1 MKREPVVPDADVAPA
16 IAGHTDRRTPERR
29 ILATI
34 VIANALEFFDYFSY
48 AVFAAFITRT
58 FFPHVAD
65 GYGTLLSLG
74 TFAAGFLSRPIG
86 ALAIG
91 VHADAAGRKPALLL
105 TAALV
110 TAGSFGLA
118 VIPGYATL
126 GIAAPIAVL
135 LCRILQGIAIGG
147 EMGAS
152 GALLIERCPPDQK
165 CTYAGWLMAGQG
177 LALVAAGAC
186 GVALHATLSAA
197 QIERWGWRVPFALAA
212 ALIPVQIYLRRHIDE
227 TWEARRATLAFGA
240 LLGRHRGRWLLA
252 IALIFG
258 GTVPTYVATYATTFG
273 VAGPPP
279 SAYAS
284 FVTTAAVGAVT
295 LVLSIAGGCAADRIG
310 RIRTIVL
317 ARALTMAVV
326 LPAFYYAAV
335 HPHPLAL
342 LGVVALFAGLS
353 ALAGAPSIVAILDM
367 FPARGRAAALSVVY
381 ATGVALFGGTA
392 PFVVASVGVW
402 AGTHRAA
409 GWYVFVS
416 AAVTLIA
423 IAAARAAGEPTSTA
437 RR

>member
-1 MKREPVVPDADVAPA
+1 M
-16 IAGHTDRRTPERR
+16 
-29 ILATI
+29 LAT
-34 VIANALEFFDYFSY
+34 VVAANALEFFDYFSY
-48 AVFAAFITRT
+48 AVYAAFITRT
-58 FFPHVAD
+58 FFPHVA
-65 GYGTLLSLG
+65 GAYGPLLSLG
-74 TFAAGFLSRPIG
+74 TFAAGFLSRPLGAIAIG
-86 ALAIG
+86 AQ
-91 VHADAAGRKPALLL
+91 ADAAGRKPALLL
-105 TAALV
+105 SAALMTV
-110 TAGSFGLA
+110 GAFGLA

-135 LCRILQGIAIGG
+135 LCRILQGIAVGG

-152 GALLIERCPPDQK
+152 GALLIERCPPERK

-177 LALVAAGAC
+177 LALAAAGVC
-186 GVALHATLSAA
+186 GIALHAALSAA

-227 TWEARRATLAFGA
+227 TWERRTATMAFGEM
-240 LLGRHRGRWLLA
+240 LRQRRRRWLLA
-252 IALIFG
+252 LALIFG

-295 LVLSIAGGCAADRIG
+295 FALSIAGGRLADRVG

-326 LPAFYYAAV
+326 LPAFHFAAV
-335 HPHPLAL
+335 DAQPLAL
-342 LGVVALFAGLS
+342 LGVVTLFAGLS

-392 PFVVASVGVW
+392 PFVVASVNAW
-402 AGTHRAA
+402 AGTHVAA
-409 GWYVFVS
+409 GAYVFVS
-416 AAVTLIA
+416 ATVTLVA
-423 IAAARAAGEPTSTA
+423 LAVVHALDARAPAV

>member
-1 MKREPVVPDADVAPA
+1 MSRHRAKPPA
-16 IAGHTDRRTPERR
+16 GAARAGTAAAQRRASEHR
-29 ILATI
+29 ILAT
-34 VIANALEFFDYFSY
+34 VVAANALEFFDYFSY
-48 AVFAAFITRT
+48 AVYAAFITRT
-58 FFPHVAD
+58 FFPHVVGA
-65 GYGTLLSLG
+65 YGPLLSLG
-74 TFAAGFLSRPIG
+74 TFAAGFLSRPLG
-86 ALAIG
+86 AIAIG

-105 TAALV
+105 SAALV
-110 TAGSFGLA
+110 TVGSFGLA

-135 LCRILQGIAIGG
+135 LCRILQGIAVGG

-152 GALLIERCPPDQK
+152 GALLIERCPPERK

-177 LALVAAGAC
+177 LALAAAGAC
-186 GVALHATLSAA
+186 GIALHATLSVA
-197 QIERWGWRVPFALAA
+197 QIEHWGWRVPFALAT

-227 TWEARRATLAFGA
+227 TWERRTATTAFGG
-240 LLGRHRGRWLLA
+240 LLLQHRGRWLFA

-258 GTVPTYVATYATTFG
+258 GTVPTYVATYTTTFG

-295 LVLSIAGGCAADRIG
+295 FALSIAGGRLADRIG

-326 LPAFYYAAV
+326 LPAFHFAAV
-335 HPHPLAL
+335 HAHPLAL

-392 PFVVASVGVW
+392 PFVVASVNAW
-402 AGTHRAA
+402 AGTHVAA
-409 GWYVFVS
+409 GAYVFVS
-416 AAVTLIA
+416 AAVTLVA
-423 IAAARAAGEPTSTA
+423 LAVVHATDARTSA
-437 RR
+437 VRR

>member
-1 MKREPVVPDADVAPA
+1 MTWRHACAPVGAVRPAGGDARHRA
-16 IAGHTDRRTPERR
+16 RERR

-34 VIANALEFFDYFSY
+34 VAANALEFFDYFSY

-58 FFPHVAD
+58 FFPHVA
-65 GYGTLLSLG
+65 GAYGPLLSLG
-74 TFAAGFLSRPIG
+74 AFAAGFLSRPLG
-86 ALAIG
+86 AIAIG

-110 TAGSFGLA
+110 TAGSLGLA

-152 GALLIERCPPDQK
+152 GALLLERCPPERA

-177 LALVAAGAC
+177 VALVAAGVC
-186 GVALHATLSAA
+186 GVALYAMLGAA
-197 QIERWGWRVPFALAA
+197 QVERWGWRVPFALAS

-227 TWEARRATLAFGA
+227 TWEPRTAAIAFRGMLARD
-240 LLGRHRGRWLLA
+240 RGRWLFA

-258 GTVPTYVATYATTFG
+258 GTVPTYVAAYTTTFG

-295 LVLSIAGGCAADRIG
+295 FALSIAGGRLADRIG

-317 ARALTMAVV
+317 ARALTMVVV
-326 LPAFYYAAV
+326 LPAFHVAAA
-335 HPHPLAL
+335 HAHPLVL
-342 LGVVALFAGLS
+342 TGVVALFAGLS

-392 PFVVASVGVW
+392 PVVVASVNAW
-402 AGTHRAA
+402 AGTRGAA
-409 GWYVFVS
+409 GAYVFAS
-416 AAVTLIA
+416 AAVTLAA
-423 IAAARAAGEPTSTA
+423 IAVFQATRTRAPAAR
-437 RR
+437 R